1 MDEKEFQAA
10 LKYIYGDAQMD
21 SKLMQQMQYLRKTNP
36 ELLRSYAKQ
45 KRNEA
50 YNPPGGSAPAY
61 QTPRFSVAAPSK
73 ADKIERRSPSPKE
86 LMESRF
92 DAGDFSGLS
101 DFGTAFNE
109 AKKRGREEFNW
120 RSTKANPS
128 GRFTTAVKSAN
139 DADELFDESDY
150 WGEEPVI
157 ERVPIDKSKLN
168 VSSLER
174 RLFEPV
180 PDTTGPTRPQIM
192 RMRMTDEAN
201 KISEQSMRTL
211 LDNINARNA
220 EKMKEIERLEQEDI
234 YTRQRDRQ
242 ARKDFERVHG
252 YTPRWGKAVAYQ
264 QGGAMG
270 VNDQELQK
278 AFMAFLIE
286 DAAAQG
292 MQIQSEQ
299 DLQAYAQQLGEEGL
313 KAKYQEFMQKMQG
326 GVKAALG
333 AKLNYINKLK
343 GNCPSGTESYYF
355 REGGSIKRG
364 CKPCME
370 KAKEGK
376 KFNKMNE
383 VEKFKAAK
391 GCKAKKK

>member
-21 SKLMQQMQYLRKTNP
+21 SKLMKQMQHLRKTNP

-50 YNPPGGSAPAY
+50 YNPPGGAAPVY
-61 QTPRFSVAAPSK
+61 QTPRFSVAAPTK
-73 ADKIERRSPSPKE
+73 ADKIERRGPSPKE
-86 LMESRF
+86 VMESRF
-92 DAGDFSGLS
+92 DAGDFSVFS
-101 DFGTAFNE
+101 DFNMAFNE
-109 AKKRGREEFNW
+109 ARKRGREDFNW

-139 DADELFDESDY
+139 NADELFDESDY
-150 WGEEPVI
+150 YGEEPVM
-157 ERVPIDKSKLN
+157 ERIPIDKSKLN

-192 RMRMTDEAN
+192 RMKMDEAAGKMN
-201 KISEQSMRTL
+201 EQSMRTL

-220 EKMKEIERLEQEDI
+220 ERVKEMERLEQEDI

-242 ARKDFERVHG
+242 ARGDFERAHG
-252 YTPRWGKAVAYQ
+252 FTPRWGKEDHSYDAGLGGFERAHGFDPSERRRAVAYQ
-264 QGGAMG
+264 QGGTMG
-270 VNDQELQK
+270 ANDQELQK

-292 MQIQSEQ
+292 M
-299 DLQAYAQQLGEEGL
+299 
-313 KAKYQEFMQKMQG
+313 
-326 GVKAALG
+326 
-333 AKLNYINKLK
+333 
-343 GNCPSGTESYYF
+343 
-355 REGGSIKRG
+355 
-364 CKPCME
+364 
-370 KAKEGK
+370 
-376 KFNKMNE
+376 
-383 VEKFKAAK
+383 
-391 GCKAKKK
+391 